1 MMSWRRCMILFLVL
15 LTAAS
20 VSLYAGAQKET
31 PAAQNDLILY
41 HWWTAGGE
49 KQAIDAVVDGFKK
62 KYPEVNVIQNPVAGG
77 GGMVMQ
83 AQIKTMIIAGQSPD
97 TFQVLLG
104 KGQLQQWINVL
115 EPIDDIW
122 GSYNVSETLK
132 AMVTDGGHEYGIP
145 LNIHTSNIMWYNK
158 KVAAELG
165 ITMPFGSL
173 DELYSICEKA
183 KQAGYVPIAFG
194 AAASQKLW
202 WIHLAGQLL
211 YLIPD
216 AGADYVQ
223 KLYAGQVNPATDPQV
238 RELLEAMKKI
248 IDNGYIN
255 SDYSA
260 LTWDQAGNILRTDK
274 ALLYPM
280 GDWAKGLFTSSGWK
294 PKVDFDFQLSRGI
307 QAFHCDFFAMAKK
320 APHKES
326 VRKWLEYIKT
336 VEAQTIFNPIKGSI
350 PPLLNAPVDPYDAI
364 SKSLID
370 YYRDPTK
377 QHIQDSDA
385 APPAG
390 NNEAFGDMY
399 SIFATNTDVDAGVQS
414 FAAAYAKVFPK

>member
-1 MMSWRRCMILFLVL
+1 MSLKKCVLAFLVIL
-15 LTAAS
+15 LAAG
-20 VSLYAGAQKET
+20 VSLYAEGQKEKSSGK
-31 PAAQNDLILY
+31 NDLILY

-49 KQAIDAVVDGFKK
+49 KQAIDAVLDGFKK

-83 AQIKTMIIAGQSPD
+83 AQIKTMIMAGQSPD

-104 KGQLQQWINVL
+104 KGQLAQWVNVL
-115 EPIDDIW
+115 DPIDDIW
-122 GSYNVSETLK
+122 KGYNVAPSIHD
-132 AMVTDGGHEYGIP
+132 MVLDNGHEYGIP
-145 LNIHTSNIMWYNK
+145 INIHTSNIMWYNTK
-158 KVAAELG
+158 IAAQLG
-165 ITMPFGSL
+165 VTLPFESL
-173 DELYSICEKA
+173 DELYAICEKA
-183 KQAGYVPIAFG
+183 KNAGYAPIAFG

-216 AGADYVQ
+216 AGAEYVQ
-223 KLYAGQVNPATDPQV
+223 KLYAGKADPAHDPQV
-238 RELLEAMKKI
+238 RELLTAMKTI
-248 IDNGYIN
+248 LDNGYVN

-280 GDWAKGLFTSSGWK
+280 GDWAKGLFVSSGWK
-294 PKVDFDFQLSRGI
+294 PKVDFDFQLSKGI
-307 QAFHCDFFAMAKK
+307 QAYHCDFFAMAKA

-326 VRKWLEYIKT
+326 IRKWLEYIKT
-336 VEAQTIFNPIKGSI
+336 VDAQTIFNPIKGSI
-350 PPLLNAPVDPYDAI
+350 PPLLDAPVGLYDPIA
-364 SKSLID
+364 KNLID
-370 YYRDPTK
+370 IYRDTGK
-377 QHIQDSDA
+377 KHIQDSDA

-399 SIFATNTDVDAGVQS
+399 SIFATNTDVDQGVQA
-414 FAAAYAKVFPK
+414 FAAAYVKVFGN